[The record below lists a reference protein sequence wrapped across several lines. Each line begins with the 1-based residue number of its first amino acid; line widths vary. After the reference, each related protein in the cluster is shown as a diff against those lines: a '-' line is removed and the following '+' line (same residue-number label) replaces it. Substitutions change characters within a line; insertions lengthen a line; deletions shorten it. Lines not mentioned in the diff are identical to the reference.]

1 MIKKQFL
8 FPECYINK
16 VPYCDKCKV
25 QLLNT
30 NTELLTSPPIKIFQC
45 PKCKEKYNIRADELQ
60 GEWKWKTI

>member
-16 VPYCDKCKV
+16 VPYCDKCK
-25 QLLNT
+25 
-30 NTELLTSPPIKIFQC
+30 